1 MDSSCTPDP
10 GAERRTF
17 GIAVLVVSTY
27 LVMTANGGVF
37 LLVVSLK
44 QMAGDFGWPRT
55 VPSLAYAF
63 FFAGTGIGGIAMGY
77 WFDRS
82 GAGPVTLL
90 GLTMIGT
97 GAVLGSTIDS
107 RWQLYLVYGVMIGLL
122 GYASFYGPLSLNVMR
137 WFKHRRGFA
146 VGLVSAGEGIGGTI
160 WPPVFRYFN
169 ETAGWRD
176 TFVWYGVFV
185 LVTALPLSVV
195 LWRRMPTRDAGSR
208 DAGDCIVDTHAEAP
222 AIRKRTISL
231 SPFAIQTAVCLAIV
245 GCCVSMAMP
254 IAHLVAHAS
263 DLGHATARAAEML
276 AVALLAST
284 VVRLVAGAL
293 VVDRFGGLVAL
304 LVFSGLQTAALL
316 FYAAVDGMLALY
328 TVSALFGIG
337 YGGISICYPVL
348 VREHLPAAEAGRR
361 LGVIL
366 LFGTFAMAL
375 GGWLAGYIFDSTGSY
390 TPAFLIGAAFNV
402 ANLIVV
408 LGLIH
413 RTRAGG
419 GAPMRPA
426 PAQVEGRA
434 TSVAGGSPSMGA
446 TLPSET
452 QVSPRNAGGW
462 PRRTRPWQR
471 LR

>member
-1 MDSSCTPDP
+1 MASSCTPDP

-27 LVMTANGGVF
+27 VVMTANGGMF

-44 QMAGDFGWPRT
+44 QMAGDFDWPRT

-97 GAVLGSTIDS
+97 GAVLASLIDS

-122 GYASFYGPLSLNVMR
+122 GYASIYGPLSLNAMR
-137 WFKHRRGFA
+137 WFEHRRGFA
-146 VGLVSAGEGIGGTI
+146 VGVVTAGEGIGGTI

-176 TFVWYGVFV
+176 TFLWFGVFV

-195 LWRRMPTRDAGSR
+195 LWRRMPARDARPR
-208 DAGDCIVDTHAEAP
+208 DEGASIVDSHAEAST
-222 AIRKRTISL
+222 IRKRAIGL
-231 SPFAIQTAVCLAIV
+231 STFATQTAICLAIV

-254 IAHLVAHAS
+254 VAHLVAHAS

-276 AVALLAST
+276 AIALFTST
-284 VVRLVAGAL
+284 VIRLVGGPL
-293 VVDRFGGLVAL
+293 LVDRFGGLVAL
-304 LVFSGLQTAALL
+304 LVFSGLQTAAML
-316 FYAAVDGMLALY
+316 FYAVVDGMLALY

-348 VREHLPAAEAGRR
+348 VREHLPPAEAGRR

-366 LFGTFAMAL
+366 LFGTLGMAL

-390 TPAFLIGAAFNV
+390 TPAFLVGAAFNV
-402 ANLIVV
+402 ANLIIV
-408 LGLIH
+408 LGLIN

-419 GAPMRPA
+419 GASMRPA
-426 PAQVEGRA
+426 PA
-434 TSVAGGSPSMGA
+434 
-446 TLPSET
+446 
-452 QVSPRNAGGW
+452 
-462 PRRTRPWQR
+462 
-471 LR
+471 